1 MKKELLIASALVSTV
16 GAASVANAV
25 TSSTSGSHHTG
36 LRGVNLDTGTTDTI
50 SQVVQS
56 SFSVSLSET
65 TDGGVGIASSFMLA
79 NEGTGGTQSAGLTLT
94 FTDGSKLD
102 VINAGN
108 AAKTHDISVPGGAG
122 EASITVTA
130 NNRAQTGLDFFGE
143 ATAVGV
149 EWHSAADFMADGL
162 KIGASFSADT
172 GAAAAASVALESSW
186 GLGATYVTSAG
197 DTAVTIGAGLAES
210 EWKDT
215 GPQPSSG
222 SNGFHIGFSAVTG
235 DLTVAA
241 GYANGDKIA
250 NGTATTVAGN
260 EYEVNDNTVTKVGA
274 KYVTGDVTL
283 SVGFTTAEGKDSV
296 ILGTAG
302 SNADSV
308 DTTDAGIS
316 YAVASGVTANLGW
329 KNVDS
334 QEAGVSETS
343 GGTSWYIGANMA
355 F

>member
-1 MKKELLIASALVSTV
+1 MKKELLIASALVSTL

-25 TSSTSGSHHTG
+25 TASTSGSHHTG
-36 LRGVNLDTGTTDTI
+36 LRGVNADSGTTDTI
-50 SQVVQS
+50 SQVVAS

-79 NEGTGGTQSAGLTLT
+79 NEGTSGTQSAGLTLT

-108 AAKTHDISVPGGAG
+108 AAKSHDISVPGGAG
-122 EASITVTA
+122 EASITVTT
-130 NNRAQTGLDFFGE
+130 NNNAQTGLDFFG
-143 ATAVGV
+143 AGTAIGV

-162 KIGASFSADT
+162 KIGASISVDD
-172 GAAAAASVALESSW
+172 GAAADASAAVESSW

-197 DTAVTIGAGLAES
+197 DTAVTIGAGLS
-210 EWKDT
+210 DSDWKDSDTAAPT
-215 GPQPSSG
+215 GDS
-222 SNGFHIGFSAVTG
+222 GFHVGFSAVTG
-235 DLTVAA
+235 NLTVAA
-241 GYANGDKIA
+241 GYANGDKVIDD
-250 NGTATTVAGN
+250 ATSD
-260 EYEVNDNTVTKVGA
+260 EREVVDNTVTKVGV
-274 KYVTGDVTL
+274 KYVSGDVTL
-283 SVGFTTAEGKDSV
+283 SVGYSSGAGTDSST
-296 ILGTAG
+296 LGTAG
-302 SNADSV
+302 TKEDAV

-334 QEAGVSETS
+334 QENGDSETS

>member
-1 MKKELLIASALVSTV
+1 MKKELLLASALVSTMGV
-16 GAASVANAV
+16 ASVAEAV
-25 TSSTSGSHHTG
+25 TASTSGSHHTG
-36 LRGVNLDTGTTDTI
+36 LRGTNLDSASSDTI
-50 SQVVQS
+50 AQVTAS

-79 NEGTGGTQSAGLTLT
+79 NEGTTGLQTAGLTLT

-102 VINAGN
+102 VINGGN
-108 AAKTHDISVPGGAG
+108 AAKSHDISVPGGAG

-162 KIGASFSADT
+162 KIGASFSVDT
-172 GAAAAASVALESSW
+172 GAAAAASVKLESSW

-197 DTAVTIGAGLAES
+197 DTAVTIGAGIAES
-210 EWKDT
+210 DWKT
-215 GPQPSSG
+215 SGTAPSSG
-222 SNGFHIGFSAVTG
+222 SNGFHVGFSAVTG
-235 DLTVAA
+235 NLTVAA
-241 GYANGDKIA
+241 GYANGDKVS
-250 NGTATTVAGN
+250 NSTATTVAGN
-260 EYEVNDNTVTKVGA
+260 MYEVNDNAVTKVGA
-274 KYVTGDVTL
+274 KYVSGDVTL
-283 SVGFTTAEGKDSV
+283 SVGFSSGEGKDSV
-296 ILGTAG
+296 TLGTAG
-302 SNADSV
+302 SSEDAV
-308 DTTDAGIS
+308 DTLDAGIS
-316 YAVASGVTANLGW
+316 YAVASGVTANIGW

>member
-1 MKKELLIASALVSTV
+1 MKKELLIASALVSTL

-25 TSSTSGSHHTG
+25 TATTSGSHHTG
-36 LRGVNLDTGTTDTI
+36 IRGTDLDSGSTDTMA
-50 SQVVQS
+50 QVVAS

-79 NEGTGGTQSAGLTLT
+79 NEGTTGTQSAGLTLT

-108 AAKTHDISVPGGAG
+108 AAKTHDVSVPGGAG
-122 EASITVTA
+122 EASITVTT
-130 NNRAQTGLDFFGE
+130 NNNAQTGLDFFG
-143 ATAVGV
+143 AGTAIGV

-162 KIGASFSADT
+162 KIGASFSVDD
-172 GAAAAASVALESSW
+172 GAAADASAAVESSW

-197 DTAVTIGAGLAES
+197 DTAVTIGAGLS
-210 EWKDT
+210 QSDWKDT
-215 GPQPSSG
+215 DTEAPTGD
-222 SNGFHIGFSAVTG
+222 NGFHVGFSAVTG
-235 DLTVAA
+235 NLTVAA
-241 GYANGDKIA
+241 GYANGDKVID
-250 NGTATTVAGN
+250 NATSDEREIV
-260 EYEVNDNTVTKVGA
+260 DNTVTKVGV
-274 KYVTGDVTL
+274 KYVSGDVTL
-283 SVGFTTAEGKDSV
+283 SVGYSSGAGKDSAN
-296 ILGTAG
+296 LGTAG
-302 SNADSV
+302 TKEDAV

-334 QEAGVSETS
+334 QENGSSETS

>member
-1 MKKELLIASALVSTV
+1 MKKELLIASALVSTL

-25 TSSTSGSHHTG
+25 TASTSGSHHTG
-36 LRGVNLDTGTTDTI
+36 LRGVNADSGSTDTI
-50 SQVVQS
+50 SQVVAS

-79 NEGTGGTQSAGLTLT
+79 NEGTTGTQSAGLTLT

-108 AAKTHDISVPGGAG
+108 AAKSHDVSVPGGAG
-122 EASITVTA
+122 EASITVTT
-130 NNRAQTGLDFFGE
+130 NNNAQTGLDFFG
-143 ATAVGV
+143 AGTAIGV

-162 KIGASFSADT
+162 KIGASFSVDD
-172 GAAAAASVALESSW
+172 GAAADASAAVESSW

-197 DTAVTIGAGLAES
+197 DTAVTIGAGISES
-210 EWKDT
+210 DWKDSGTAPT
-215 GPQPSSG
+215 GD
-222 SNGFHIGFSAVTG
+222 NGFHVGFSAVTG
-235 DLTVAA
+235 NLTVAA
-241 GYANGDKIA
+241 GYANGDKVID
-250 NGTATTVAGN
+250 NSTSDEREIV
-260 EYEVNDNTVTKVGA
+260 DNTVTKVGV
-274 KYVTGDVTL
+274 KYVSGDVTL
-283 SVGFTTAEGKDSV
+283 SIGMTSGEGTDSAT
-296 ILGTAG
+296 LGSAG
-302 SNADSV
+302 TKEDAV

-334 QEAGVSETS
+334 QTEGVTETS

>member
-1 MKKELLIASALVSTV
+1 MKKELLIASALVSTMGV
-16 GAASVANAV
+16 ASVAEAV
-25 TSSTSGSHHTG
+25 TATMSGSHHTG
-36 LRGVNLDTGTTDTI
+36 LVGKSIDDGTADTTTQ
-50 SQVVQS
+50 SVAS

-65 TDGGVGIASSFMLA
+65 TDGGIGVASSFMLA
-79 NEGTGGTQSAGLTLT
+79 NEGTTGTQSAGITLT

-102 VINAGN
+102 VINGGN

-130 NNRAQTGLDFFGE
+130 TNRAQTGLDFFGE

-197 DTAVTIGAGLAES
+197 DTALTIGAGLADS
-210 EWKDT
+210 DWKDT
-215 GPQPSSG
+215 GTAPSSG
-222 SNGFHIGFSAVTG
+222 SNGFHVGFSAVTG
-235 DLTVAA
+235 NLTVAA
-241 GYANGDKIA
+241 GYANGDKVT
-250 NGTATTVAGN
+250 NGTTTD
-260 EYEVNDNTVTKVGA
+260 ESELNDATVTKVGA
-274 KYVTGDVTL
+274 KYVTGDITL
-283 SVGFTTAEGKDSV
+283 SLGYTSGSGKDSQT
-296 ILGTAG
+296 LGTAG
-302 SNADSV
+302 STEDAQDIL
-308 DTTDAGIS
+308 DAGVS

-329 KNVDS
+329 KDVDS
-334 QEAGVSETS
+334 QVDGSSETS
-343 GGTSWYIGANMA
+343 GGTSWYIGANMS

>member
-1 MKKELLIASALVSTV
+1 MKKELLIASALVSTL
-16 GAASVANAV
+16 GAASVAEAV
-25 TSSTSGSHHTG
+25 TASTSGSHHTG
-36 LRGVNLDTGTTDTI
+36 LRGVNADSGSTDTI
-50 SQVVQS
+50 SQVVAS

-79 NEGTGGTQSAGLTLT
+79 NEGTTGTQSAGLTLT

-108 AAKTHDISVPGGAG
+108 AAATHDVSVPGGAG
-122 EASITVTA
+122 EASITVTT
-130 NNRAQTGLDFFGE
+130 NNNAATGLDFF
-143 ATAVGV
+143 ATGTAIGV
-149 EWHSAADFMADGL
+149 EWHSAADFIADGL
-162 KIGASFSADT
+162 KVGASMSVDD
-172 GAAAAASVALESSW
+172 GAAADASAAVESSW

-197 DTAVTIGAGLAES
+197 DSAVTIGAGYS
-210 EWKDT
+210 DSDFKDT
-215 GPQPSSG
+215 DTAKPTAN
-222 SNGFHIGFSAVTG
+222 NGFHIGFSAVTG
-235 DLTVAA
+235 NLTVAA
-241 GYANGDKIA
+241 GYANGDKVSD
-250 NGTATTVAGN
+250 NTTSEEREIV
-260 EYEVNDNTVTKVGA
+260 DNTVTKVGI
-274 KYVTGDVTL
+274 KYVSGDVTL
-283 SVGFTTAEGKDSV
+283 SVGMASGSGNDNET
-296 ILGTAG
+296 LGTAG
-302 SNADSV
+302 TKEDAV

>member
-1 MKKELLIASALVSTV
+1 MKKELLIASALVSTL

-25 TSSTSGSHHTG
+25 TASTSGSHHTG
-36 LRGVNLDTGTTDTI
+36 LRGVNADSGSTDTI
-50 SQVVQS
+50 SQVVAS

-79 NEGTGGTQSAGLTLT
+79 NEGTTGTQSAGLTLT

-108 AAKTHDISVPGGAG
+108 AAKSHDVSVPGGAG
-122 EASITVTA
+122 EASITVTT
-130 NNRAQTGLDFFGE
+130 NNNAQTGLDFFG
-143 ATAVGV
+143 AGTAIGV

-162 KIGASFSADT
+162 KIGASFSVDD
-172 GAAAAASVALESSW
+172 GAAADASAAVESSW

-197 DTAVTIGAGLAES
+197 DTAVTIGAGISES
-210 EWKDT
+210 DWKDSGTAPT
-215 GPQPSSG
+215 GD
-222 SNGFHIGFSAVTG
+222 NGFHVGFSAVTG
-235 DLTVAA
+235 NLTVAA
-241 GYANGDKIA
+241 GYANGDKVIDD
-250 NGTATTVAGN
+250 ATSDEREIV
-260 EYEVNDNTVTKVGA
+260 DNTVTKVGV
-274 KYVTGDVTL
+274 KYVSGDVTL
-283 SVGFTTAEGKDSV
+283 SVGYSSGAGKDSAN
-296 ILGTAG
+296 LGTAG
-302 SNADSV
+302 TKEDAV

-334 QEAGVSETS
+334 QENGDSETS

>member
-1 MKKELLIASALVSTV
+1 MKKELLIASALVSTL

-25 TSSTSGSHHTG
+25 TASTSGSHHTG
-36 LRGVNLDTGTTDTI
+36 IRGVSNDVTTTNDTTK
-50 SQVVQS
+50 QVVAS

-102 VINAGN
+102 IINGGN

-122 EASITVTA
+122 EASITVTG

-143 ATAVGV
+143 ATAVGF

-162 KIGASFSADT
+162 KVGASFSADT
-172 GAAAAASVALESSW
+172 GDAADASATLESSW
-186 GLGATYVTSAG
+186 GIGATYVTSAG
-197 DTAVTIGAGLAES
+197 DTSITIGAGLADS
-210 EWKDT
+210 EWKDSGT
-215 GPQPSSG
+215 SPSSG

-241 GYANGDKIA
+241 GYANGDKVSGGA
-250 NGTATTVAGN
+250 STGETG

-283 SVGFTTAEGKDSV
+283 SVGYSSAAGKDSTT
-296 ILGTAG
+296 LGTAG
-302 SNADSV
+302 SNEDANDS
-308 DTTDAGIS
+308 TDAGIS

-334 QEAGVSETS
+334 QENGASETS
-343 GGTSWYIGANMA
+343 SGTSWYIGANMA